1 MRDFN
6 RLCAELLFGCILVLS
21 MLLWIEARE
30 FVSYAMKDEPKHQ
43 FKRCYKNPLFL
54 HADIII
60 GGNSQAFFLN
70 DSILNSE
77 LDRTVFMHGS
87 PGLDFAALS
96 ASLLDRIVCDS
107 PPELLIIEN
116 HSFRDKMP
124 EKHSIYLPKGFDL
137 LKRIDA
143 EWSLIKYPFRET
155 IHFRS
160 SIEGFPSLTLQA
172 VVNPQPTAWSNGF
185 RESPHEGMDS
195 MDVQVRYNDDWIPY
209 PDQIPAD
216 AILADV
222 AKFIELCQAS
232 EVEVILYESPWYK
245 DHCAP
250 QIQRNSAIEN
260 LATEMNVPWVNFNL
274 DSALVSEPAYY
285 ESTPNKNQHLSK
297 AGAEAVSMKLAA
309 IIKNHLESEL

>member
-60 GGNSQAFFLN
+60 GGNSQAYFLN

-96 ASLLDRIVCDS
+96 ASLLDRIGCDS

-124 EKHSIYLPKGFDL
+124 KKNSIYLPKGFDL

-185 RESPHEGMDS
+185 RESH
-195 MDVQVRYNDDWIPY
+195 
-209 PDQIPAD
+209 
-216 AILADV
+216 
-222 AKFIELCQAS
+222 
-232 EVEVILYESPWYK
+232 
-245 DHCAP
+245 H
-250 QIQRNSAIEN
+250 
-260 LATEMNVPWVNFNL
+260 
-274 DSALVSEPAYY
+274 
-285 ESTPNKNQHLSK
+285 
-297 AGAEAVSMKLAA
+297 
-309 IIKNHLESEL
+309 

>member
-1 MRDFN
+1 
-6 RLCAELLFGCILVLS
+6 
-21 MLLWIEARE
+21 
-30 FVSYAMKDEPKHQ
+30 
-43 FKRCYKNPLFL
+43 
-54 HADIII
+54 
-60 GGNSQAFFLN
+60 
-70 DSILNSE
+70 
-77 LDRTVFMHGS
+77 
-87 PGLDFAALS
+87 
-96 ASLLDRIVCDS
+96 
-107 PPELLIIEN
+107 
-116 HSFRDKMP
+116 
-124 EKHSIYLPKGFDL
+124 
-137 LKRIDA
+137 
-143 EWSLIKYPFRET
+143 
-155 IHFRS
+155 
-160 SIEGFPSLTLQA
+160 
-172 VVNPQPTAWSNGF
+172 
-185 RESPHEGMDS
+185 

-209 PDQIPAD
+209 PDQIPAE

-285 ESTPNKNQHLSK
+285 QSTPDKNQHLSK